1 MSPRFGKVTKDL
13 VTNFGSRISVCCSH
27 PLLSACHLESCGFR
41 LIALAS
47 VWELGRFVA
56 LALTTSSKTSSSRML
71 VASPWCVPCFTHRQ
85 FTMMCPRSAGMQN
98 IATCGSSRRRAK
110 TSPLKASAKA
120 YVVHFGNALEL
131 CSQESVEGLD
141 LSFQNCDKAVY

>member
-56 LALTTSSKTSSSRML
+56 LALTTSSKTSSSRM
-71 VASPWCVPCFTHRQ
+71 Q
-85 FTMMCPRSAGMQN
+85 FMLSLTVMCPRSAGMQN

-110 TSPLKASAKA
+110 TSPLKASARA

-141 LSFQNCDKAVY
+141 LSFQDWDKAVY